1 MLMDQ
6 KSAKRTLKFLAI
18 CSRPETYRQVICSA
32 PDSVVKAICN
42 ASLNAIAGDVV
53 LSEAQRKHLHKF
65 RKSIIFLTSKKAP
78 LPKKRALLLSKNAQ
92 VGGFA
97 FVPLLLN
104 AVLGSLGSAFLSG
117 S

>member
-1 MLMDQ
+1 MDQ
-6 KSAKRTLKFLAI
+6 TSAKRTVKFLAT
-18 CSRPETYRQVICSA
+18 CNHPATFRQVISSA

-65 RKSIIFLTSKKAP
+65 RKSVIYLTSKKVP

-97 FVPLLLN
+97 FVPLLLSS
-104 AVLGSLGSAFLSG
+104 VIDSLGTAFLPS
-117 S
+117 